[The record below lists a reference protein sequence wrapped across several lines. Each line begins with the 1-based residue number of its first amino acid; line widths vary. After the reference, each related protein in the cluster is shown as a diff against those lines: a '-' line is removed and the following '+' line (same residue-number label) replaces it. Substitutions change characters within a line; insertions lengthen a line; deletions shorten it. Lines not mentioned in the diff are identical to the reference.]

1 MKFSQFYLSNYEN
14 ENEIFNF
21 FLNQTRYPMI
31 KCCKES
37 KRIVCGSN
45 NGRLFSYEYKAGK
58 WNIQTYQ
65 AHNGQPIAAIAIS
78 PDSKYIATYSAHDNS
93 LVFWQCPG
101 TNIFNIGSNTIKQIK
116 ICNAAPLE
124 LNVPLTKSAH
134 LFWQNKTLNLIYHDK
149 RKFSYQI

>member
-1 MKFSQFYLSNYEN
+1 
-14 ENEIFNF
+14 
-21 FLNQTRYPMI
+21 MI

-37 KRIVCGSN
+37 KRIVCGCN

-58 WNIQTYQ
+58 WNTQTYQ
-65 AHNGQPIAAIAIS
+65 AHNGQPIVAIAIS
-78 PDSKYIATYSAHDNS
+78 SDAKYIATYSAHDNS
-93 LVFWQCPG
+93 LVFWQFSG
-101 TNIFNIGSNTIKQIK
+101 TNIFNIGSSTIKQIK

-124 LNVPLTKSAH
+124 LNVPLINLAH